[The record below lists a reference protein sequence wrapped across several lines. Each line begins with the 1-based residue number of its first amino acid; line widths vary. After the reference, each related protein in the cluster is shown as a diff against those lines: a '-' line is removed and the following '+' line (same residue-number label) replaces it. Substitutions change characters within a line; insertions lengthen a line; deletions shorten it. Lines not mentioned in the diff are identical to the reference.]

1 MNITSFSAKIMASSQ
16 ITSRQKFHSKM
27 SHKTSVSKCTDFLVG
42 FLAFIFTSVASDAQ
56 VFQTTSSFPTAR
68 YAHAT
73 APSNNDNILIFGG
86 VSASGSNISSV
97 YEYSTANNTW
107 SGKASIPNS
116 GGLSRSACVK
126 ADSNTIYLF
135 GGSKNGAQGQSDKIF
150 KYNIAQNTWQVM
162 RSLPDGI
169 GREQLQATQMNDST
183 IFLSGGLSV
192 ISGSLIYQNTCYTY
206 NTKKDTC
213 IFAGELPNGA
223 INHSAS
229 LLPNGEV
236 LITGGFDGSAAHNH
250 VTVFNLLSGLR
261 TISTNLSTG
270 VSSHTAVRAGGKVY
284 IYGGFNIPA
293 FTYSNELH
301 VYDSETDSLYL
312 LANGPYGCSQQAMVS
327 FGNSILIAGGNKL
340 LDNGSVGVTSEAY
353 LFNIQTNEFTPLS
366 PMPSQRSEMSLAP
379 IGNSGK
385 FLFSGG
391 HISASEPYNT
401 GIIYDANLT
410 LKANSPEQKEA
421 LKIHS
426 DPAGNQIFIKA
437 GLELLQKKYT
447 IFDVRGKTLRE
458 GMLNETQTRISTLEF
473 TPGVYLISIDG
484 KKSARFLVDR

>member
-1 MNITSFSAKIMASSQ
+1 
-16 ITSRQKFHSKM
+16 
-27 SHKTSVSKCTDFLVG
+27 
-42 FLAFIFTSVASDAQ
+42 
-56 VFQTTSSFPTAR
+56 
-68 YAHAT
+68 
-73 APSNNDNILIFGG
+73 
-86 VSASGSNISSV
+86 
-97 YEYSTANNTW
+97 
-107 SGKASIPNS
+107 
-116 GGLSRSACVK
+116 
-126 ADSNTIYLF
+126 
-135 GGSKNGAQGQSDKIF
+135 
-150 KYNIAQNTWQVM
+150 M

-410 LKANSPEQKEA
+410 LKANGPEQKEA

-437 GLELLQKKYT
+437 GFELLHKKYT

-473 TPGVYLISIDG
+473 TPGMYLISIEG
-484 KKSARFLVDR
+484 IKSARFMVYR

>member
-1 MNITSFSAKIMASSQ
+1 MASSQ

-27 SHKTSVSKCTDFLVG
+27 RHKTSVTKCTDFLLG

-56 VFQTTSSFPTAR
+56 VFQTTSVFPTAR

-86 VSASGSNISSV
+86 VSTTGSNISSV
-97 YEYSTANNTW
+97 YEYSTANNIWTA
-107 SGKASIPNS
+107 KASIPNS

-126 ADSNTIYLF
+126 ADSNHIYLF
-135 GGSKNGAQGQSDKIF
+135 GGSKNGTQGQSEKIF
-150 KYNIAQNTWQVM
+150 KYSIAQNTWQILKP
-162 RSLPDGI
+162 LPDGI
-169 GREQLQATQMNDST
+169 GREQLNALQMNDS
-183 IFLSGGLSV
+183 IILLSGGLSV
-192 ISGSLIYQNTCYTY
+192 ISGNLIYQNTCYTY

-250 VTVFNLLSGLR
+250 VTVFNLQSGLR

-270 VSSHTAVRAGGKVY
+270 VSSHTAVLAGGKVY

-301 VYDSETDSLYL
+301 VYDPETDSLYL
-312 LANGPYGCSQQAMVS
+312 LANGPYGCSQQAMVT

-391 HISASEPYNT
+391 HITLSEPYNT
-401 GIIYDANLT
+401 GIIYDANPSL
-410 LKANSPEQKEA
+410 SV
-421 LKIHS
+421 
-426 DPAGNQIFIKA
+426 DGPAQNGMLRMFPNPAVNQINIMTDNR
-437 GLELLQKKYT
+437 LQNKRYT
-447 IFDVRGKTLRE
+447 IFDVRGKAILQGRLKT
-458 GMLNETQTRISTLEF
+458 GQTSISTTEF
-473 TPGVYLISIDG
+473 ASGIYSIGIDG
-484 KKSARFLVDR
+484 IKPMRFVVER